1 MSTAVVEFETRS
13 MPRSQRPRGESR
25 VATLGRRPEPSSVRL
40 TRRGR
45 LTVFLGGTA
54 LALGAFT
61 WIAGPAV
68 STGEQHQQHTQTVV
82 VAPGQTLWDVAAQVA
97 PEEDPR
103 NVIADIVELN
113 ALADAGSVRVGQP
126 LHVPQY

>member
-1 MSTAVVEFETRS
+1 MSTAVAQFEARS
-13 MPRSQRPRGESR
+13 LPRSQSRAAGR
-25 VATLGRRPEPSSVRL
+25 VAATRERRPAPSSVRL

-45 LTVFLGGTA
+45 LTVFVGGTA

-68 STGEQHQQHTQTVV
+68 STGEEHHQMTQTVV
-82 VAPGQTLWDVAAQVA
+82 VAPGQTLWDIAAQVA

-103 NVIADIVELN
+103 DVIAEIVELN
-113 ALADAGSVRVGQP
+113 ALADAGSVRAGQP
-126 LHVPQY
+126 LHVPEY